1 MCKENSIRNIIEFY
15 SFKNIKNVKYINP
28 IFETYKIK
36 FKIDANKMK
45 WPVQTSQIEI
55 SVIFRRNSYEII
67 R

>member
-1 MCKENSIRNIIEFY
+1 MCKENSIRNIIKFY

-45 WPVQTSQIEI
+45 
-55 SVIFRRNSYEII
+55 
-67 R
+67 